1 MERILAA
8 MSLDAT
14 DRAPVIAQV
23 FGHAAVVAGVPLG
36 RYVQDGA
43 TLARCQLEALER
55 YGYDAVFA
63 LMDATVETEAMG
75 SVLDYRTNSYPTV
88 KSYAL
93 ESERGT
99 DDLILPDP
107 KRDGRMPEILK
118 AAQILREKVKDS
130 TLVVG
135 CVLGPLTLVVQLLG
149 AESALYLAIDDPEKF
164 ASLLDLAA
172 DAVIGFGEAQMVAGT
187 HLPMVFD
194 PSASEDFVP
203 HQFFREMEAP
213 RLKRVFEAFRKAG
226 ACGNWLHIAGPV
238 EHILPLYGEIGVN
251 IANFDYCVAPVR
263 AREALPQLC
272 LEGNIKS
279 LDFVDSS
286 PGAIAAQSGQLMDF
300 FEDRGGFILSSGCEI
315 PPESRPENVVAM
327 VSSTVG
333 RRPVR
338 CRG

>member
-1 MERILAA
+1 MNGLERILAA
-8 MSLDAT
+8 TNLDAT
-14 DRAPVIAQV
+14 DRVPVIAQV
-23 FGHAAVVAGVPLG
+23 FGHAALLVGVPLG

-43 TLARCQLEALER
+43 MLARCQLEALER

-63 LMDATVETEAMG
+63 FMDANVETEAMG

-88 KSYAL
+88 KSYAF
-93 ESERGT
+93 ESQRSTG
-99 DDLILPDP
+99 DLVSPDP
-107 KRDGRMPEILK
+107 ERDGRMPEILK
-118 AAQILREKVKDS
+118 AARILRDTVENR

-135 CVLGPLTLVVQLLG
+135 CVLGPLTLAVQLLG

-164 ASLLDLAA
+164 ASLLDFAA
-172 DAVIGFGEAQMVAGT
+172 EVVIGFGEAQIAAGA

-194 PSASEDFVP
+194 PSASEAFVP

-226 ACGNWLHIAGPV
+226 ACANWLHIAGPV

-251 IANFDYCVAPVR
+251 IANFDYCVPPVSV
-263 AREALPQLC
+263 REALPHLC
-272 LEGNIKS
+272 LDGNIKS

-286 PGAIAAQSGQLMDF
+286 PGAIAAQSGRLIDF

-315 PPESRPENVVAM
+315 PPESRPENVAAM
-327 VSSTVG
+327 VSSAFE
-333 RRPVR
+333 RP
-338 CRG
+338 